1 MALKISAKI
10 AKILVLMLKKVDVYS
25 NYSILV
31 FQEKCV
37 FSCMKWIITIAF
49 FTILKMDVSAQTVR
63 LKRKYLKE
71 YQGEMT
77 KYSALIGKEML
88 EVSPAKMVIKLDKD
102 SLFLS
107 IGNSHYTGVYTAT
120 KSTDKEEVIVIMDR
134 DNSKIPERFI
144 LNKKNK
150 TIVRKGIFPQPDA
163 YLNRSKKSGKG

>member
-10 AKILVLMLKKVDVYS
+10 AKILVLMLKKVNVYS
-25 NYSILV
+25 NYPILV

-37 FSCMKWIITIAF
+37 FSCMKWILTIAF
-49 FTILKMDVSAQTVR
+49 LTFLTNNVSAQTVR

-71 YQGEMT
+71 YQGEMP

-88 EVSPAKMVIKLDKD
+88 EVSPVKMVIKLDKE

-107 IGNSHYTGVYTAT
+107 IGNSDYTGVYTASKAT
-120 KSTDKEEVIVIMDR
+120 NKEEVILIMER
-134 DNSKIPERFI
+134 DNTKIAERFI

-150 TIVRKGIFPQPDA
+150 TIVRKGIFPQPDVC
-163 YLNRSKKSGKG
+163 LNRSKKSGKR